1 MHLYEV
7 GIYNKY
13 VRKAVREG
21 NDLPF
26 GMSSKW
32 EDVYLY
38 EYLAESES
46 DAKKKAIALAKGA
59 VSGVK
64 SVINTCKDISEISGQ
79 IDQMFQA
86 HEQVHKKSS
95 AKGNEAWNNY
105 LTQKLKD
112 GDEEEGESFSDVTA
126 EIIEKKQ
133 IEEQMVANKI
143 KRSKAKEKFLVDRE
157 RKRKRMKYWL
167 QQAGNTI
174 ILITAAVGIWWWLS
188 YLIEC
193 AGKCFK

>member
-1 MHLYEV
+1 MV
-7 GIYNKY
+7 
-13 VRKAVREG
+13 V
-21 NDLPF
+21 
-26 GMSSKW
+26 
-32 EDVYLY
+32 
-38 EYLAESES
+38 AETM
-46 DAKKKAIALAKGA
+46 AAIALAKGA

-133 IEEQMVANKI
+133 IEEQMVAMQRMLNKRFGPDTWNEIVDLREERQKENKI

-174 ILITAAVGIWWWLS
+174 ILITAVVGIWWWLS